1 MAFSENRLLKSSLMK
16 MSSMALAVV
25 SNSISGK
32 ATMLVSR
39 PETFKIVKEVDD
51 EALKV
56 LLADFQEG
64 MSEGVLPNKL

>member
-39 PETFKIVKEVDD
+39 PETFKIVEKMDD

-64 MSEGVLPNKL
+64 MCEGVLPNKL

>member
-16 MSSMALAVV
+16 MRSMALAIV

-64 MSEGVLPNKL
+64 MCEGVLPNKL

>member
-64 MSEGVLPNKL
+64 MCEGVLPNKL